1 MTFRSFRSWV
11 LVALL
16 LVTVPVARARQAD
29 FDAAER
35 FTVEKLDRMVGTLDI
50 RPRWLEDEP
59 RFWYELETP
68 GGKNWVLV
76 DAAKRQKSDL
86 FDRDDLAARLTGHFR
101 KPFNA
106 KNLDLKRFE
115 YDRKAKLFRFE
126 VDSIR
131 FTWRFEDRVL
141 AAGDSVH
148 KEKPM
153 AWATYSPDSTWIA
166 FARRHDLYVMRKG
179 DPDSTEIRLTRDGE
193 RWFSYQAD
201 AGDTTSTKRLRS
213 IARWFEDE
221 TRLFTQRDDE
231 RKVNELWVINSLG
244 TRPKLETYKYAM
256 PGEDEV
262 GIPEL
267 RVFTLADTSFVTVP
281 LARWEDQNIERVFT
295 DEKTS
300 DWLWFIRSD
309 RTRANVDVVKADTRT
324 GETTLLWSEESKPYF
339 NWSYMNLSV
348 IEQGREYLWWS
359 ERDGW
364 GHLYRYGA
372 DGSLVNRI
380 TQGFYQVG
388 NIGRIDTLRQAI
400 YFSAMGRE
408 PGVHPYYAQTYRVQ
422 FDGTGFERLTP
433 EPVDHGFSMGDVPDF
448 FVDTQSSV
456 DSVPRS
462 VLRDARGR
470 VLLELERADFSQARE
485 AGFRDAEVFTVK
497 AADGATDLYGVMWKP
512 FDFDSTKAYPVIA
525 YVYPGPQTEPFPIR
539 YSIAGATGRAFALAQ
554 VGFVVVAFGNRGG
567 SPMRDRYYHTYG
579 YGDLRDYPLADNR
592 YGIEQLAARY
602 PWIDATRVG
611 IYGHSGGGF
620 MSTAALLSHPDF
632 YDVAVSSAGN
642 HDNNVYNAWWSEVH
656 NGVKAKT
663 KKRKEKNEAGEEV
676 EVVDTTWTARIE
688 PNSELAGNLKGHLL
702 LVHGDIDNNVH
713 PANTIRLVDALVKAG
728 KRFDF
733 MLLPGQRHGFGS
745 MQPYFDRMTWY
756 YFAEHLLG
764 DYRTNVDFNLPK
776 DRN

>member
-1 MTFRSFRSWV
+1 MTSRSGSRF
-11 LVALL
+11 LTL
-16 LVTVPVARARQAD
+16 LVLLAPLFWSPSQARQAN

-35 FTVEKLDRMVGTLDI
+35 YTVERLDRMIGTLDV

-59 RFWYELETP
+59 RFWYEYEDTS
-68 GGKNWVLV
+68 GKNWIMV

-86 FDRDDLAARLTGHFR
+86 FDRDALAAQLTEHFR

-106 KNLDLKRFE
+106 RNLDLRQFE
-115 YDRKAKLFRFE
+115 YDKDKKVFTFH

-131 FTWRFEDRVL
+131 FTYRFEGRQLVV
-141 AAGDSVH
+141 GDSVH

-166 FARRHDLYVMRKG
+166 FARKHDLYLMKKG
-179 DPDSTEIRLTRDGE
+179 DPDSTEIRLTTDGE

-201 AGDTTSTKRLRS
+201 GGDTTTTKRLRS

-221 TRLFTQRDDE
+221 TRLYTQRDDE
-231 RKVNELWVINSLG
+231 RKVKELWVINSLK
-244 TRPKLETYKYAM
+244 TRPELETYKYAM

-262 GIPEL
+262 GVPEL
-267 RVFTLADTSFVTVP
+267 RVFTVADSSNVLIPVEK
-281 LARWEDQNIERVFT
+281 WEDQNIERVYT

-309 RTRANVDVVKADTRT
+309 RTRAKVDVVKANTAT
-324 GETTLLWSEESKPYF
+324 GETTVLWSEESKPYF

-372 DGSLVNRI
+372 DGALRNRL
-380 TQGFYQVG
+380 TNGFFQVG
-388 NIGRIDTLRQAI
+388 NVGRIDTLRQVV
-400 YFSAMGRE
+400 YFTGLGRE
-408 PGVHPYYAQTYRVQ
+408 EGVNPYYGQSYRVN
-422 FDGTGFERLTP
+422 FDGTGFQRLTT
-433 EPVDHGFSMGDVPDF
+433 EPVDHQFSMGDVPDF
-448 FVDTQSSV
+448 FVDSQSSV
-456 DSVPRS
+456 DSVPRT
-462 VLRDARGR
+462 VLRDPQGK
-470 VLLELERADFSQARE
+470 VLLELEHADFSQARA
-485 AGFRDAEVFTVK
+485 AGFRDAETFTVK

-512 FDFDSTKAYPVIA
+512 FDFDSTKAYPVIT

-539 YSIAGATGRAFALAQ
+539 YSISGATGRAFSLAQ
-554 VGFVVVAFGNRGG
+554 LGFVVVAFGNRGG
-567 SPMRDRYYHTYG
+567 SPMRDRYYHTFG
-579 YGDLRDYPLADNR
+579 YGDLRDYPLADNK
-592 YGIEQLAARY
+592 YGIEQLAARH
-602 PWIDATRVG
+602 PWIDASRVG

-620 MSTAALLSHPDF
+620 MSTAALLSYPDF

-656 NGVKAKT
+656 NGVKAKE
-663 KKRKEKNEAGEEV
+663 KKRKEKNDAGEEV

-713 PANTIRLVDALVKAG
+713 PANTIRLVDALIKAG

-756 YFAEHLLG
+756 YFAEHLLF
-764 DYRTNVDFNLPK
+764 DYRRNVDFNIPK
-776 DRN
+776 